1 MRITSAV
8 NGIER
13 AFRWTEQE
21 LATTRT
27 RGNYGTTLSAVDK
40 MLEQARQIVE
50 NLEKIRN
57 GESGGGANHGDK
69 QDKQSDKDVTN
80 PDTLSKVIAGT
91 IDALNKMGFL
101 HWNAPNTTQSDA
113 PTVPADSHAEIKPKL
128 KADVIS
134 KSDVSV
140 EPMKKE
146 RKDWGKILKKY
157 HIAVDGLK
165 TYTFKAVGGAEFAS
179 YLKRWFDTLR
189 VGFKNGVKL
198 AMDKLPKKMYDFA
211 FVFAAHWDAG
221 TMGEFENMFLE
232 WENGVKY
239 RGLTYATPAEIG
251 SIGERLPDMYAE
263 TDTGFDI
270 MYEIINGPMHSL
282 SMDECGRSPEYLS
295 VGRLEARLCGD
306 AFA

>member
-1 MRITSAV
+1 MPIFS
-8 NGIER
+8 GC
-13 AFRWTEQE
+13 
-21 LATTRT
+21 TT
-27 RGNYGTTLSAVDK
+27 
-40 MLEQARQIVE
+40 
-50 NLEKIRN
+50 
-57 GESGGGANHGDK
+57 
-69 QDKQSDKDVTN
+69 
-80 PDTLSKVIAGT
+80 
-91 IDALNKMGFL
+91 
-101 HWNAPNTTQSDA
+101 
-113 PTVPADSHAEIKPKL
+113 
-128 KADVIS
+128 
-134 KSDVSV
+134 
-140 EPMKKE
+140 
-146 RKDWGKILKKY
+146 
-157 HIAVDGLK
+157 
-165 TYTFKAVGGAEFAS
+165 

-189 VGFKNGVKL
+189 VGFKQGVKL

-211 FVFAAHWDAG
+211 FVFATHWDKG

-282 SMDECGRSPEYLS
+282 SMDVCGRSPEYLS